1 MASRRVVAAVVIG
14 VVAVAA
20 IVLYAHIKTN
30 GDEPRRLTGT
40 TLDNQGFDLTSYRGK
55 RTVINFF
62 GAWCYWCNAEAPD
75 LATFSKAHPDV
86 AFVGVDSGEQAADGS
101 AFVQKYGLTYP
112 VVSDP
117 NGVIANQ
124 FKVRGYPTTFFLDA
138 NGVIRATIVGASDL
152 SGFEAKLASVK

>member
-1 MASRRVVAAVVIG
+1 MGSRRVVVAVVIG

-20 IVLYAHIKTN
+20 IVLYAHFKT
-30 GDEPRRLTGT
+30 DADQPHRLAGT
-40 TLDNQGFDLTSYRGK
+40 TLDSQSFDLASYRGK

-62 GAWCYWCNAEAPD
+62 GAWCYWCNVEAPD

-86 AFVGVDSGEQAADGS
+86 AFVGVDSGEQATDGI
-101 AFVQKYGLTYP
+101 AFVQKFGLTYP

-117 NGVIANQ
+117 NGAIANQ
-124 FKVRGYPTTFFLDA
+124 FKIRGYPTTFFLDA